1 MKKLTAI
8 LLFLTFG
15 IFGNAESMS
24 SIIEKNLTEKGVKK
38 VIITKES
45 VTDKTKVKIE
55 KEEK

>member
-1 MKKLTAI
+1 MTDLMYEI
-8 LLFLTFG
+8 P
-15 IFGNAESMS
+15 S
-24 SIIEKNLTEKGVKK
+24 EKGVKK